1 LVEQPIRNRQV
12 PGSSPGLGS
21 SLPKTHSS
29 LAGCPCAQVN
39 PVWTFDRP
47 QYKLLAM
54 VAAPTTGGKIL
65 IVDDSKAV
73 RDAIRF
79 LVEKQEG
86 FTVCDEAVDGFDAI
100 EKAQNL
106 KPDLILLDLSMPKL
120 NGAVA
125 ASVLKATIP
134 GIRIILF
141 TMYEDAVS
149 MLRPALAVDLVL
161 TKPNGL
167 RNLVQSMQEVLGR
180 ES

>member
-1 LVEQPIRNRQV
+1 LIGQGRETLSR
-12 PGSSPGLGS
+12 
-21 SLPKTHSS
+21 
-29 LAGCPCAQVN
+29 
-39 PVWTFDRP
+39 
-47 QYKLLAM
+47 
-54 VAAPTTGGKIL
+54 KIL

-79 LVEKQEG
+79 LVEKQQE
-86 FTVCDEAVDGFDAI
+86 FIVCDEAADGFEAI

-106 KPDLILLDLSMPKL
+106 KPDLILLDLAMPRL

-149 MLRPALAVDLVL
+149 MLSPALAVDLVL

-167 RNLVQSMQEVLGR
+167 DNLVQCMHRLFGQEAGTPR
-180 ES
+180 N